1 MKQYTVKITEILEK
15 EVLVSADSILEAEEI
30 AREQWNSGIYILDAD
45 NFVDVKVEATE
56 SEE

>member
-1 MKQYTVKITEILEK
+1 MKEYAVKITEILEK

-30 AREQWNSGIYILDAD
+30 VREQWNSGIYILDAD
-45 NFVDVKVEATE
+45 NFVDVKVEAKE

>member
-30 AREQWNSGIYILDAD
+30 VIEQWNSGIYILDAD

>member
-30 AREQWNSGIYILDAD
+30 VREQWNSGIYILDAD
-45 NFVDVKVEATE
+45 NFVDVEVEATE